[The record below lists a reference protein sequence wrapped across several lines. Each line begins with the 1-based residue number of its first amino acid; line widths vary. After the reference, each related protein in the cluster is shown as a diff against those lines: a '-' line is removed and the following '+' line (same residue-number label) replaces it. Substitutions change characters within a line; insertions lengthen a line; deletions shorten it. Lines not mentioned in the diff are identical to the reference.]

1 MSRFLTAIS
10 VALLLALSAGGG
22 ALRAHA
28 ADDSRAQEHSGI
40 TDADACVAALGRKQ
54 DNSIGSLLPGAIRLL
69 NWNIQKNK
77 KSELESDMHRLAD
90 GADLILLQEATRSF
104 ADTVNLNPRYHDA
117 FAPGYKSSK
126 FDTGVMTVST
136 ATPLTQCSFRYS
148 EPWLRTPKATNVTEY
163 SLGDR
168 EETLL
173 VVNMH
178 MVNFALGLSDLRKQ
192 LNEAVRVIERHE
204 GPVIVS
210 GDFNTWS
217 RTRGRT
223 VGKTLRSLDLDP
235 ISFGSDLRK
244 RVFGNALDHVY
255 VRGGEVV
262 SSTSYGVE
270 SSDHNPM
277 SVVLRF
283 WDDNPLG
290 GNDEVASP

>member
-1 MSRFLTAIS
+1 MPRFLTFIS
-10 VALLLALSAGGG
+10 IALILASCVGGG

-28 ADDSRAQEHSGI
+28 GDGAQAPEHPGI
-40 TDADACVAALGRKQ
+40 TDADACAAAVGRKQ
-54 DNSIGSLLPGAIRLL
+54 DHPIDSLLPGAIRLL

-77 KSELESDMHRLAD
+77 KSELEVDIHRLSD

-104 ADTVNLNPRYHDA
+104 ADTADLNDRYHDT
-117 FAPGYKSSK
+117 FAPGYRSSRV
-126 FDTGVMTVST
+126 DTGVMTVSK

-163 SLGDR
+163 SLSDR
-168 EETLL
+168 DETLL

-178 MVNFALGLSDLRKQ
+178 MVNFALGLRDLRKQ
-192 LNEAVRVIERHE
+192 LDEVVLVIESHQ

-217 RTRGRT
+217 QARGRA
-223 VGKTLRSLDLDP
+223 VGKALGKLDLAP
-235 ISFGSDLRK
+235 ISFSSDRRK

-262 SSTSYGVE
+262 ASTSYGVE

-277 SVVLRF
+277 SVILKF
-283 WDDNPLG
+283 WDDNPMG
-290 GNDEVASP
+290 GSDELDSP